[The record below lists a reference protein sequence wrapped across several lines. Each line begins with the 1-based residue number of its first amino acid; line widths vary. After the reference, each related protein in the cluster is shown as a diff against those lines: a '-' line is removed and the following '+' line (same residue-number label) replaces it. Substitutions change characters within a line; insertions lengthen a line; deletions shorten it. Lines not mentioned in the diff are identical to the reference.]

1 MTWHVVVVGG
11 GITGLATANA
21 LQEMVRAGRLGTV
34 TLVEASARLGGKI
47 LTEQV
52 DGFLI
57 EGGPDSFLTVKP
69 AAVEL
74 CHALGLGDRLVGT
87 TAPRDVFVLHRG
99 RLEPLP
105 GGLAMLVPSALGPF
119 LRSGLFSWTEKARF
133 ALEPFIPPMM
143 RDGRDASLG
152 EFVRRR
158 LGQAAVDR
166 LAAPLLAGIH
176 AGDVEQLSVRATFPQ
191 LVEVEQQYGSL
202 AAAALSRRQRPG
214 RAEQGMT
221 MFATLAGG
229 LQELVTRLAG
239 ALEHITARTECAAKE
254 ITRAGR
260 RYAVTLADGTQ
271 LLADAVIVTVPTWA
285 AAPLLR
291 AVNPEAARAAETIRY
306 TSTAAVA
313 LAFRRRDVAHGLTG
327 HGYVVARSER
337 VLHTACTWVSSKWPH
352 RAPPDHVLLRC
363 YAGTA
368 GDQTAVTMDG
378 DALTDALVQEL
389 RPLLGISGP
398 PILTRV
404 YRWRHS
410 MPQYLVGHL
419 DRVRMIETALQ
430 QTPGIVVAGAG
441 YRGVGLPDCIRQG
454 AEAARR
460 AVASLAKDAREITDG
475 SLDRTSGHA
484 ART

>member
-21 LQEMVRAGRLGTV
+21 LQEMVQAGRLGAV

-57 EGGPDSFLTVKP
+57 ECGPDSFLTVKP

-105 GGLAMLVPSALGPF
+105 GGLAMLVPTALGPF

-133 ALEPFIPPMM
+133 ALEPFIPPMA
-143 RDGRDASLG
+143 DGDASLG

-229 LQELVTRLAG
+229 LQELVARLVAQ
-239 ALEHITARTECAAKE
+239 LERVTVRTGCSVEA
-254 ITRAGR
+254 ITRDGR
-260 RYAVTLADGTQ
+260 HYGVALADGSQ

-291 AVNPEAARAAETIRY
+291 AVNLTAARAAETIAY
-306 TSTAAVA
+306 VSTAAVA
-313 LAFRRRDVAHGLTG
+313 LGFHRRDVAHPLAG
-327 HGYVVARSER
+327 HGYVVARTEP

-363 YAGTA
+363 YAGRA
-368 GDQTAVTMDG
+368 GDQRALAMDD

-398 PILTRV
+398 PVLARV
-404 YRWRHS
+404 YRWRQS
-410 MPQYLVGHL
+410 MPQYEIGHL
-419 DRVRMIETALQ
+419 DLVGMIETALQ
-430 QTPGIVVAGAG
+430 ETPGLVVAGAG

-454 AEAARR
+454 TETARR
-460 AVASLAKDAREITDG
+460 ALASLALEVADLGDV
-475 SLDRTSGHA
+475 SPDRMPGHA